1 MCAVKSNSSSSN
13 VIILVAII
21 TALSLLGDSMLYI
34 VLPVYWKEAGLDS
47 IWQVGILLAVNRF
60 IRLPFNPFIG
70 WLYQKISLRT
80 GLILAVILGSVT
92 TLGYGMAKG
101 FVVWIILRGV
111 WGIAWSFFRIGGLSA
126 VVYYSNDSTRGKAMG
141 LYNGLYRTGSLFGM
155 LLGGVLVPIV
165 GLQVVSILFGC
176 LSFIGLPLVFY
187 SLRVKSNQ
195 QTEAVQKVNNH
206 VSVHKILKHKI
217 IIISTGFLI
226 TMLIQGVLTSTVSA
240 ILQHSYGEKITLFGL
255 IISVTFFSGLLQ
267 AVRWAWEPFLG
278 SLFGHWSDGPSGRI
292 PLYIFSLI
300 ISSFAFGMIAS
311 DIPLLIW
318 IVIMLI
324 VMIGATSITTLTD
337 ALASD
342 IAKTSNI
349 ISFLTVYSIAQDI
362 GAALGPFISY
372 MLIEVENGFGY
383 LYWGGSV
390 IFGIL
395 AIGWTKVYLEK
406 NQIFSQSM

>member
-1 MCAVKSNSSSSN
+1 MYASKSNSSSPN
-13 VIILVAII
+13 VIILVAIV

-34 VLPVYWKEAGLDS
+34 VLPVYWKEAGLDT
-47 IWQVGILLAVNRF
+47 IWQVGVLLSVNRF

-80 GLILAVILGSVT
+80 GLIIAVILGSVT

-101 FVVWIILRGV
+101 FVAWIILRGL

-126 VVYYSNDSTRGKAMG
+126 VVYYSNDANRGKAMG

-155 LLGGVLVPIV
+155 LLGGVLVPIA
-165 GLQVVSILFGC
+165 GLQFVSILFGC

-187 SLRVKSNQ
+187 SLRVTSSPH
-195 QTEAVQKVNNH
+195 TETVPRVNNN
-206 VSVHKILKHKI
+206 VFIHKILKHKI

-226 TMLIQGVLTSTVSA
+226 AMLIQGVLTSTVSA
-240 ILQHSYGEKITLFGL
+240 ILEHSYGEKITLFGL
-255 IISVTFFSGLLQ
+255 LISVTFFSGLLQ

-292 PLYIFSLI
+292 PLYILSLI
-300 ISSFAFGMIAS
+300 VSSFAFGMIAS

-390 IFGIL
+390 IFGLL